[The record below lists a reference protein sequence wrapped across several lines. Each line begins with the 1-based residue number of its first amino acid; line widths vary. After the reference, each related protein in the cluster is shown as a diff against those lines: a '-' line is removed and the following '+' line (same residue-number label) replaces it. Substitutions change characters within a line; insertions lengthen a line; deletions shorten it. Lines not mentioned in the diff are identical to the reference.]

1 MPNIVA
7 GRFEQ
12 QTDADAAIAELMR
25 QGFASDQVTS
35 FFVNPPG
42 EHAQFPIGGDREA
55 SPGAKEA
62 GTGAVTGAAVGGAV
76 GIGLGLA
83 ATPIVGPVAV
93 PTAGG
98 VGAYVGALAGALGKM
113 EDSPSDTLPYAE
125 PPPEVRHGGILVA
138 AFAPEPEQRATAL
151 EVLQASGAKDIETAE
166 GHWRDGKWIDFDPVA
181 PPGAEAGGP
190 LAGDVRP
197 QRIRK

>member
-12 QTDADAAIAELMR
+12 QADADAAIAELMR
-25 QGFASDQVTS
+25 QGFARDQVTS

-42 EHAQFPIGGDREA
+42 EHAKFPIGGDRAE
-55 SPGAKEA
+55 SPGAEKA
-62 GTGAVTGAAVGGAV
+62 GTGAVAGAAVGGAV

-83 ATPIVGPVAV
+83 ATPVVGPVAL
-93 PTAGG
+93 PTAAGL
-98 VGAYVGALAGALGKM
+98 GAYMGALAGALGKM
-113 EDSPSDTLPYAE
+113 EDAPADRPHTEA
-125 PPPEVRHGGILVA
+125 PPEVRRAGIVVA
-138 AFAPEPEQRATAL
+138 AHAPEPEQRASAL
-151 EVLQASGAKDIETAE
+151 EVLQASGAKDVETAE

-181 PPGAEAGGP
+181 PPGAEVGGQ
-190 LAGDVRP
+190 LAGAQP